1 MERRGGNRETPGTFH
16 GRIYAMRYVELEK
29 RDGIAVIRI
38 NRPDKLN
45 ALAPEVLEDL
55 ERAVDDVN
63 SDPDVRAV
71 VITGTG
77 KAFVAGADIKYIG
90 TLDEEGGYRMAK
102 VGQKVF
108 GKIEDSPKVFIA
120 AVNGYALGGGCE
132 LALACDFIVAS
143 ENAVF
148 GQPEVDLGIM
158 PGWGATQRMSRKLGQ
173 GWAKYLILTGE
184 RISAHKAY
192 EIGLVQK
199 VVNHDNLM
207 DEALNLAQTVASKG
221 PLAVALA
228 KEAINR
234 AFQLGDFGF
243 EYEAKLFARTVGSED
258 KNEGVRAFF
267 EKRKPEFKGR

>member
-1 MERRGGNRETPGTFH
+1 
-16 GRIYAMRYVELEK
+16 MRFVEVEK
-29 RDGIAVIRI
+29 REGIAIVRI

-55 ERAVDDVN
+55 EKAVDMINEDEE
-63 SDPDVRAV
+63 VRVAI
-71 VITGTG
+71 ITGTG

-102 VGQKVF
+102 FGQRVF
-108 GKIEDSPKVFIA
+108 SKIEDSPKVFIA
-120 AVNGYALGGGCE
+120 AVNGYALGGGSE
-132 LALACDFIVAS
+132 LALACDIIVAS

-158 PGWGATQRMSRKLGQ
+158 PGWGATQRMTRKLGQ

-207 DEALNLAQTVASKG
+207 DEAINLAQTLASKG
-221 PLAVALA
+221 PLAVSLS

-258 KNEGVRAFF
+258 KDEGVRAFF
-267 EKRKPEFKGR
+267 EKRKPNFKGK